1 MKYDYCVYIGRFQP
15 FHNAHAELLEEAFET
30 GERVIIVI
38 GSYNSSPNVK
48 NPWTG
53 EQRKNLILSSLT
65 EEQKSRVSFLL
76 MRDYLY
82 NDNLWLTSLQ
92 EKVSSLLEH
101 EGAENASIALIGHN
115 YDASSFYLK
124 LFPQWTFVNIK
135 HVDSC
140 PHATQLRNMY
150 FTYDASYKNFVPK
163 STLKFLE
170 GFQKSEQFS
179 SLKEEFDY
187 LRDYHNQWR
196 GAPYP
201 PTFVT
206 VDNVL
211 VKSGHVLL
219 VKRKCNPGKGLYA
232 LPGGFLSQRERI
244 QDAALR
250 ELKEETGIAI
260 SKQELEKY
268 IVDSKVFDH
277 PERSLRGRTITHA
290 FLYDLKYG
298 NLPQVKGADDAE
310 KALWMPIADILQNES
325 LFFEDHWHIIF
336 NFVNRI

>member
-15 FHNAHAELLEEAFET
+15 FHNAHAELLNEALKT
-30 GERVIIVI
+30 GEKVIVVI
-38 GSYNSSPNVK
+38 GSHNNSPNIK

-53 EQRKNLILSSLT
+53 EQRQKLILDSLS
-65 EEQKSRVSFLL
+65 EEYQKRVVFIL

-82 NDNLWLTSLQ
+82 NDNLWVTSLQ
-92 EKVSSLLEH
+92 EKVSSLLEND
-101 EGAENASIALIGHN
+101 GKENASIALIGHN

-140 PHATQLRNMY
+140 PHATSIRTMY
-150 FTYDASYKNFVPK
+150 FTYDNAWKSFVPK
-163 STLKFLE
+163 STQEFLE
-170 GFQKSEQFS
+170 KFQTSSQFA
-179 SLKEEFDY
+179 SLKDEFLY
-187 LRDYHNQWR
+187 LREYHDQWR
-196 GAPYP
+196 GAPFP

-206 VDNVL
+206 VDNV
-211 VKSGHVLL
+211 VIKSGHVLL

-232 LPGGFLSQRERI
+232 LPGGFLSQKERI

-250 ELKEETGIAI
+250 ELKEETRI
-260 SKQELEKY
+260 SIPKHELERY

-298 NLPQVKGADDAE
+298 DLPQVKGADDAE
-310 KALWMPIADILQNES
+310 KALWMPIADILQSEN